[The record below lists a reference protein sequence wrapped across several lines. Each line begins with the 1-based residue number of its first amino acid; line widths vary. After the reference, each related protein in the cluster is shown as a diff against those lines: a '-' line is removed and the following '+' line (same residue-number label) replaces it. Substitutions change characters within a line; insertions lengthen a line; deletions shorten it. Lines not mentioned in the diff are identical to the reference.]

1 EREPEPGPD
10 DRVLLRSI
18 ARATYTYF
26 ERFVNEEGSFLAPD
40 NFQETPNPVV
50 AFRTS
55 PTNIGLQL
63 LADLSAFDFGYLGV
77 YDLLDRVERVFAT
90 MEQLERH
97 RGHLFNWYDTQSLRP
112 LNPRYV
118 STVDSGNLAGN
129 LLALRQGLLALHER
143 PVAGDWVRHGLLDLV
158 ELIDGRLS
166 DDDHGREVATALRGL
181 LGGEQTSLEGYRAML
196 EEVVRTAGAL
206 EHGAAADLG
215 VVLVQQAESHLRD
228 LMNLGPH
235 GIPQTMQHSNGRY
248 NGSPPVE
255 HATGGVEHA
264 IPLLGELEIAWPALH
279 ARISAL
285 AAACS
290 ELVNVMDFR
299 FLYEEQ
305 RKIFAIGYNVSDNRR
320 DNSYYDLLASENR
333 LASFVAIAKGD
344 LPQEHWFHIGRTLT
358 PVTPTPTLISWSG
371 TMFEYLMPLL
381 VMRNYPETLLDSTY
395 RGAVARQIAYGREQD
410 VPWGISESGFNARDL
425 SMNYQYRA
433 FGVPGLGLQ
442 SGLGNDLVIA
452 PYATVLALPVQFEAA
467 MANIQT
473 LIDHGMFGQCGLYE
487 AIDFTPDRLPPG
499 SKGAIVRSYMVHHQ
513 GMSLVAINNVLHNA
527 RMQQRFHAE
536 PIVQATEM
544 LLQEKIPHSPPLQ
557 LPEESSE
564 TPHAV
569 TTEAHVTRQFTTP
582 HTAVPYAH
590 TLASG
595 AMAALFTTGGGGF
608 LRYRD
613 LMVTRWRADATCDN
627 WGSWIY
633 VRDAR
638 SGLVW
643 SPAYQPVHEMGNG
656 YRVTFAL

>member
-1 EREPEPGPD
+1 
-10 DRVLLRSI
+10 
-18 ARATYTYF
+18 
-26 ERFVNEEGSFLAPD
+26 
-40 NFQETPNPVV
+40 
-50 AFRTS
+50 
-55 PTNIGLQL
+55 
-63 LADLSAFDFGYLGV
+63 
-77 YDLLDRVERVFAT
+77 
-90 MEQLERH
+90 
-97 RGHLFNWYDTQSLRP
+97 
-112 LNPRYV
+112 
-118 STVDSGNLAGN
+118 
-129 LLALRQGLLALHER
+129 
-143 PVAGDWVRHGLLDLV
+143 
-158 ELIDGRLS
+158 
-166 DDDHGREVATALRGL
+166 
-181 LGGEQTSLEGYRAML
+181 
-196 EEVVRTAGAL
+196 
-206 EHGAAADLG
+206 
-215 VVLVQQAESHLRD
+215 
-228 LMNLGPH
+228 
-235 GIPQTMQHSNGRY
+235 
-248 NGSPPVE
+248 
-255 HATGGVEHA
+255 
-264 IPLLGELEIAWPALH
+264 
-279 ARISAL
+279 
-285 AAACS
+285 
-290 ELVNVMDFR
+290 
-299 FLYEEQ
+299 
-305 RKIFAIGYNVSDNRR
+305 
-320 DNSYYDLLASENR
+320 
-333 LASFVAIAKGD
+333 
-344 LPQEHWFHIGRTLT
+344 
-358 PVTPTPTLISWSG
+358 
-371 TMFEYLMPLL
+371 MFEYLMPLL

-656 YRVTFAL
+656 YRVTFALEKVEYHQRVAGIDTRMEIAISPEDEVEVRRVTLTNLTSAPREIEVTSYAEIVLTQQGADTAHPAFANLFVETEYVDYQQSLLASRRPRSATAERVWAGHVAAVRGFTVGDVEYETNRVAFLGRGRYR